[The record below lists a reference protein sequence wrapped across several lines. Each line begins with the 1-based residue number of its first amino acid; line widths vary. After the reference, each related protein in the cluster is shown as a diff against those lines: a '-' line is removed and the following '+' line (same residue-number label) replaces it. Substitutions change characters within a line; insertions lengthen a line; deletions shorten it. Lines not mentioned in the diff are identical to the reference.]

1 MATYPDN
8 IANFT
13 TKIDNVDPVLAAH
26 PNSIQA
32 EVVAI
37 EQTLGTS
44 PNVSV
49 LGTGGIPT
57 YNAAPLSSTFNTVKS
72 RIANI
77 ESGLTTALNVPF
89 GYVALNSGSISGT
102 AGTPISYNVANVAS
116 ANYRKLVMVIYI
128 GTVNGCTNVLVRI
141 NGISTGYAYSVMR
154 HSTETWTSVTTGTAV
169 PVTSSATPVA
179 GDTIVVEI
187 TEPAIAG
194 NKSIS
199 FTGRNGFGTGSVL
212 TSGMG
217 SPITTIDVQFNTAV
231 PTGSTYAIYGVK

>member
-13 TKIDNVDPVLAAH
+13 TKIDNVDSVLAAH

-32 EVVAI
+32 EVVAV

-49 LGTGGIPT
+49 LGTGGLPA
-57 YNAAPLSSTFNTVKS
+57 YNAAPSSSTFSTVKA

-77 ESGLTTALNVPF
+77 EAGLNTALTVPF
-89 GYVALNSGSISGT
+89 GYITLSSGNISGT
-102 AGTPISYNVANVAS
+102 AGTPITYNVS
-116 ANYRKLVMVIYI
+116 STGYRKLVMVIYI
-128 GTVNGCTNVLVRI
+128 GSVNGCTNVLARI
-141 NGISTGYAYSVMR
+141 NALNTNYSYAFNKYG
-154 HSTETWTSVTTGTAV
+154 TATWTSVTGGGSV
-169 PVTSSATPVA
+169 PVSCSSAPIA
-179 GDTIVVEI
+179 QETIVLEI
-187 TEPAIAG
+187 SEPAITGDKA
-194 NKSIS
+194 IS

-217 SPITTIDVQFNTAV
+217 SPVTTIDIQFNTGV
-231 PTGSTYAIYGVK
+231 PTSSTYVIYGVK